1 MDILNEIA
9 QCIVNMDEEN
19 IEKLIKLA
27 IDSNDI
33 DVNDI
38 FFKGLNLGM
47 VNAIKIYDN
56 KEYDIPELIVCADT
70 LNKGIKV
77 LREYGIFNKENKGKI
92 LLSVVEGDTHEIG
105 KNIVKIMVEASGY
118 EVIDLGVNKSA
129 EEIIDTAIKEEV
141 NIIGLS
147 SMMTTT
153 RGEMKK
159 LISKINSM
167 NLSNKPYVIVG
178 GGSITES
185 YSKEIGADGYSEN
198 APNAIKLI
206 QRLLKGETI

>member
-27 IDSNDI
+27 IDSDDI

-118 EVIDLGVNKSA
+118 EVIDLGVNKSVDA
-129 EEIIDTAIKEEV
+129 IIDTAIKEEV

-159 LISKINSM
+159 LIDKVNSM

-206 QRLLKGETI
+206 QRLLKGEAI

>member
-27 IDSNDI
+27 IDSDDI

-47 VNAIKIYDN
+47 VKAINIYDN

-118 EVIDLGVNKSA
+118 EVIDLGVNKSVDA
-129 EEIIDTAIKEEV
+129 IIDTAIKEEV

-206 QRLLKGETI
+206 QRLLKGEAI

>member
-27 IDSNDI
+27 IDNDDI

-47 VNAIKIYDN
+47 VKAINIYDN

-129 EEIIDTAIKEEV
+129 DEIIDIAIKEEV
-141 NIIGLS
+141 DIIGLS

-159 LISKINSM
+159 LIDKVNSM

>member
-27 IDSNDI
+27 VDSNDI

-47 VNAIKIYDN
+47 VKAINIYDN

-118 EVIDLGVNKSA
+118 EVIDLGVNKSVDA
-129 EEIIDTAIKEEV
+129 IIDTAIKEEV
-141 NIIGLS
+141 DIIGLS

-159 LISKINSM
+159 LIDKVNSM
-167 NLSNKPYVIVG
+167 KLSNKPYVIVG

-206 QRLLKGETI
+206 QRLLKGESI

>member
-1 MDILNEIA
+1 
-9 QCIVNMDEEN
+9 MDEEN

-118 EVIDLGVNKSA
+118 EVIDLGVNKSIDA
-129 EEIIDTAIKEEV
+129 IIDTAIKEEV
-141 NIIGLS
+141 DIIGLS

-159 LISKINSM
+159 LIDKVNSM
-167 NLSNKPYVIVG
+167 KLSNKPYVIVG

-206 QRLLKGETI
+206 QRLLKGESI

>member
-1 MDILNEIA
+1 
-9 QCIVNMDEEN
+9 MDEEN

-27 IDSNDI
+27 IDNDDI

-118 EVIDLGVNKSA
+118 EVIDLGVNKSID
-129 EEIIDTAIKEEV
+129 EIIDIAIKEEV

-159 LISKINSM
+159 LIDKVNSM